1 MSDNKSVVRRY
12 IEEIL
17 SQGRADAI
25 DEVCAEDY
33 VEYDPAWPGG
43 QASRDHIRQ
52 AIPMYKKAFPDL
64 LCTVEDL
71 VAEGEKVAVYW
82 RISATNLGELWGR
95 PPTGKHGEVDVM
107 TLMRLRDGKA
117 VEARSCYD
125 LTAFRRQVG
134 ITTTAETAE
143 VGGAGGRLH

>member
-12 IEEIL
+12 VEEIL

-43 QASRDHIRQ
+43 QANRDHIRQ
-52 AIPMYKKAFPDL
+52 AIPMYKKVFPDL
-64 LCTVEDL
+64 LCTVEDV
-71 VAEGEKVAVYW
+71 VAEGDKVAMYW
-82 RISATNLGELWGR
+82 KCSGTNLGELRGR

-107 TLMRLRDGKA
+107 TLMRFRDGKA

-125 LTAFRRQVG
+125 LSAFRQQLG
-134 ITTTAETAE
+134 IPTTADTAE
-143 VGGAGGRLH
+143 VGGASGRQH